1 MKKRIEGMEVEEREV
16 RGGKWR
22 KGVGRRREVEERS
35 GKGREVE
42 ERSGNGREVEE
53 RSGKEKG
60 RIPGKV
66 EKKKMLHLLKEPPRK
81 RS

>member
-1 MKKRIEGMEVEEREV
+1 M
-16 RGGKWR
+16 
-22 KGVGRRREVEERS
+22 EERS
-35 GKGREVE
+35 GKGREVD
-42 ERSGNGREVEE
+42 ERSGKGKEVEE

-66 EKKKMLHLLKEPPRK
+66 EKKQMLHLLKEPPWK